1 MAIFPRGKIWWYK
14 FYFAGQQ
21 IRESSKSTSKTV
33 AKNAE
38 NQRRRELE
46 QGFNNVQKRRENR
59 VRRLRDVAEEYLA
72 DYRLRFRGVTFAEY
86 AIGHVV
92 RLLGDALLVDIDE
105 STVLKYQTDR
115 LKESAAP
122 KSINEEVRFLLTLIG
137 EAGDVLR
144 VRLRKK
150 KKLKLPS
157 RRKIGK
163 AYEPEE
169 TQHMRQ
175 LSRNSRSP
183 HIHLAL
189 TMALNAGMRDAE
201 IKSLKWEQIHLEK
214 RYIQILESKTD
225 AGDGRIIPINSVL
238 YEAILEHMVWYEGK
252 FKEIRTEWYLF
263 PFGRPR
269 PWDPTRHVTTIKTA
283 WKNVRKN
290 ANVTGR
296 WHDHR
301 HTLIT
306 QLAEDGAGEET
317 IRQIVGHVSKEVL
330 RDYLHVRMKA
340 KGEALEGIVKP
351 ASEAEAGEFN
361 ERSWAYWHY
370 RLGVSEPG
378 QVPALP
384 ERRVE

>member
-1 MAIFPRGKIWWYK
+1 MSIFPRGKIYWYK
-14 FYFAGQQ
+14 FYFAGQL

-46 QGFNNVQKRRENR
+46 QGFNNVQTRREIR
-59 VRRLRDVAEEYLA
+59 IRQLRDVAEDYLG

-92 RLLGDALLVDIDE
+92 RHLGEKLLIDIDE
-105 STVLKYQTDR
+105 TTVLAYQSIR
-115 LKESAAP
+115 LKEQASP
-122 KSINEEVRFLLTLIG
+122 KSINEEVRFLLTMMG
-137 EAGDVLR
+137 ESGDVIR

-150 KKLKLPS
+150 KKLKLPA

-169 TQHMRQ
+169 TQRMGDV
-175 LSRNSRSP
+175 SRNSRSP
-183 HIHLAL
+183 HIRLAL
-189 TMALNAGMRDAE
+189 TLALNAGMRDAE
-201 IKSLKWEQIHLEK
+201 IKSLTWGQIHLDK
-214 RYIQILESKTD
+214 GYLQVGKSKTA
-225 AGDGRIIPINSVL
+225 AGEGRTIPINSVL
-238 YEAILEHMVWYEGK
+238 RQAILEHRAQYEKK
-252 FKEIRTEWYLF
+252 FKTIADEWYVF
-263 PFGRPR
+263 PFGKPR
-269 PWDPTRHVTTIKTA
+269 PSDPTRPVTTLKTA

-290 ANVTGR
+290 AKVTGR

-306 QLAEDGAGEET
+306 QLAESGAGEET

-340 KGEALEGIVKP
+340 KRDALEGIV
-351 ASEAEAGEFN
+351 
-361 ERSWAYWHY
+361 
-370 RLGVSEPG
+370 VQPG
-378 QVPALP
+378 AKK
-384 ERRVE
+384 EEE

>member
-1 MAIFPRGKIWWYK
+1 MTYGSFSTRQSLVVQVLLRRTVHPRVVQINLQNG
-14 FYFAGQQ
+14 GQER
-21 IRESSKSTSKTV
+21 REPE
-33 AKNAE
+33 A
-38 NQRRRELE
+38 RELE
-46 QGFNNVQKRRENR
+46 QGFNNVPKKRETR
-59 VRRLRDVAEEYLA
+59 VRQLRDVADEYLE

-105 STVLKYQTDR
+105 SAVFKYQTDR

-122 KSINEEVRFLLTLIG
+122 KSINEEVRFLLTMMG
-137 EAGDVLR
+137 ESGDVIR
-144 VRLRKK
+144 VRLRKR

-163 AYEPEE
+163 AYELEE
-169 TQHMRQ
+169 TQEMRQ

-201 IKSLKWEQIHLEK
+201 IKSLAWSQIHLDK
-214 RYIQILESKTD
+214 NFIQVGESKTA
-225 AGDGRIIPINSVL
+225 AGEGRTIPINSVL
-238 YEAILEHMVWYEGK
+238 QEAIDEHMAWYRKK
-252 FKEIRTEWYLF
+252 FKEIRPEWFVF

-283 WKNVRKN
+283 WRNLRTN
-290 ANVTGR
+290 AKVTGR

-306 QLAEDGAGEET
+306 QLAEGGAGEET
-317 IRQIVGHVSKEVL
+317 IRQIVGHVSKEVF

-340 KGEALEGIVKP
+340 KREALESIANPPSSANKSTGDQTTGAAPDLTEV
-351 ASEAEAGEFN
+351 
-361 ERSWAYWHY
+361 
-370 RLGVSEPG
+370 
-378 QVPALP
+378 
-384 ERRVE
+384 

>member
-1 MAIFPRGKIWWYK
+1 MAVFKRGGVWWYK
-14 FYFAGQQ
+14 FYFAGQF

-33 AKNAE
+33 ARDAE

-46 QGFNNVQKRRENR
+46 QGYHNLRQKREIRIR
-59 VRRLRDVAEEYLA
+59 LLRDIADEYLA
-72 DYRLRFRGVTFAEY
+72 DYKLRFRGVTFAEY
-86 AIGHVV
+86 AVGHVV
-92 RLLGDALLVDIDE
+92 RHLGDKLLVDIGEDE
-105 STVLKYQTDR
+105 VLGYQTAR
-115 LKESAAP
+115 LKESASA
-122 KSINEEVRFLLTLIG
+122 KSINEEVRFLLTMMG
-137 EAGDVLR
+137 EPGDVIR

-150 KKLKLPS
+150 KKLKLPV

-169 TQHMRQ
+169 TEKMGQ
-175 LSRNSRSP
+175 LSRRSRSS

-201 IKSLKWEQIHLEK
+201 IKSLTWSQIHLDK
-214 RYIQILESKTD
+214 GYLQVGRSKTA
-225 AGDGRIIPINSVL
+225 AGEGRTIPINSVL
-238 YEAILEHMVWYEGK
+238 HRAIVEYGAAYLKK
-252 FKEIRTEWYLF
+252 FKEIREEWYVF

-269 PWDPTRHVTTIKTA
+269 PWDPTRHVTTLKTA
-283 WKNVRKN
+283 WKNIRKN

-306 QLAEDGAGEET
+306 QLAEGGAGEET

-340 KGEALEGIVKP
+340 KREALESIV
-351 ASEAEAGEFN
+351 
-361 ERSWAYWHY
+361 
-370 RLGVSEPG
+370 
-378 QVPALP
+378 ALP
-384 ERRVE
+384 GGIDADRNGNVKAAHRDLTES

>member
-1 MAIFPRGKIWWYK
+1 MAIFPRGKIYWYK
-14 FYFAGQQ
+14 FYFAGQL

-46 QGFNNVQKRRENR
+46 QGFNNLQNRRENR
-59 VRRLRDVAEEYLA
+59 VRRLRDVADEYLA

-115 LKESAAP
+115 LKEAAAP

-144 VRLRKK
+144 IRLRKK

-201 IKSLKWEQIHLEK
+201 IKSLRWKQIHLEK

-238 YEAILEHMVWYEGK
+238 YEAILEHLAWYEEK

-263 PFGRPR
+263 PFGKPR

-340 KGEALEGIVKP
+340 KREALEGIVKP
-351 ASEAEAGEFN
+351 ASEAGAPKGEQ
-361 ERSWAYWHY
+361 
-370 RLGVSEPG
+370 P
-378 QVPALP
+378 
-384 ERRVE
+384 

>member
-1 MAIFPRGKIWWYK
+1 MAIFPRGKIYWYK
-14 FYFAGQQ
+14 FYFAGQL

-46 QGFNNVQKRRENR
+46 QGFNNVQTRREIR
-59 VRRLRDVAEEYLA
+59 IRQLRDVAEDYLG

-92 RLLGDALLVDIDE
+92 RHLGEKLLIDIDE
-105 STVLKYQTDR
+105 TTVQAYQTAR
-115 LKESAAP
+115 LKEQASP
-122 KSINEEVRFLLTLIG
+122 KSINEEVRFLLTMMG
-137 EAGDVLR
+137 ESGDVIR

-150 KKLKLPS
+150 KKLKLPT

-169 TQHMRQ
+169 TQRMGDV
-175 LSRNSRSP
+175 SRNSRSP
-183 HIHLAL
+183 HIQLAL
-189 TMALNAGMRDAE
+189 TLALNAGMRDAE
-201 IKSLKWEQIHLEK
+201 IKSLTWGQIHLDK
-214 RYIQILESKTD
+214 GYLQVGKSKTA
-225 AGDGRIIPINSVL
+225 AGEGRTIPINSVL
-238 YEAILEHMVWYEGK
+238 RQAILEHRAQYEKK
-252 FKEIRTEWYLF
+252 FKSIADEWYVF
-263 PFGRPR
+263 PFGKPS
-269 PWDPTRHVTTIKTA
+269 PSDPTRPVTTLKTA

-290 ANVTGR
+290 AKVTGR

-306 QLAEDGAGEET
+306 QLAESGAGEET

-340 KGEALEGIVKP
+340 KREALEGIVVQP
-351 ASEAEAGEFN
+351 
-361 ERSWAYWHY
+361 
-370 RLGVSEPG
+370 GVKKE
-378 QVPALP
+378 
-384 ERRVE
+384 EE

>member
-1 MAIFPRGKIWWYK
+1 VAVFPRGRVWWYK
-14 FYFAGQQ
+14 FYFAGQF

-38 NQRRRELE
+38 SQRRRELE
-46 QGFNNVQKRRENR
+46 QGFNNVQKKRENR
-59 VRRLRDVAEEYLA
+59 VRQLRDVAAEYLA
-72 DYRLRFRGVTFAEY
+72 DYRLRFRDVTFAEY

-105 STVLKYQTDR
+105 SAVFKYQTDR
-115 LKESAAP
+115 LKESASP
-122 KSINEEVRFLLTLIG
+122 KSINEEVRFLLTMMG
-137 EAGDVLR
+137 ESGDVIR

-150 KKLKLPS
+150 KKLKLPA
-157 RRKIGK
+157 RRKVGK
-163 AYEPEE
+163 AYEPDEI
-169 TQHMRQ
+169 QRLGK
-175 LSRNSRSP
+175 LSRELRSP

-201 IKSLKWEQIHLEK
+201 IKSLTWGQIHRDK
-214 RYIQILESKTD
+214 GYIQVGESKTA
-225 AGDGRIIPINSVL
+225 AGEGRTIPINSVL
-238 YEAILEHMVWYEGK
+238 HQTIVEYRTTYLKK
-252 FKEIRTEWYLF
+252 FKEIRDDWYVF

-269 PWDPTRHVTTIKTA
+269 PWDPTRHVTTLKTA
-283 WKNVRKN
+283 WKNIRAN

-306 QLAEDGAGEET
+306 QLAEGGAGEET

-340 KGEALEGIVKP
+340 KRDALESIVVQPPGIDQQTRHGNETVP
-351 ASEAEAGEFN
+351 QNLTEA
-361 ERSWAYWHY
+361 
-370 RLGVSEPG
+370 
-378 QVPALP
+378 
-384 ERRVE
+384 

>member
-1 MAIFPRGKIWWYK
+1 MAVFPRGNVWWYK
-14 FYFAGQQ
+14 FYFAGQF

-38 NQRRRELE
+38 TQRRRELE
-46 QGFNNVQKRRENR
+46 QGFNNVPKRRENR
-59 VRRLRDVAEEYLA
+59 VRQLRDVAEEYLA

-105 STVLKYQTDR
+105 SAVFKYQTDR

-137 EAGDVLR
+137 EAGDVIR

-150 KKLKLPS
+150 KKLKLPA
-157 RRKIGK
+157 RGKIGK

-169 TQHMRQ
+169 TQQMQQ

-201 IKSLKWEQIHLEK
+201 IKSLAWSQIHLDKNFIEVGK
-214 RYIQILESKTD
+214 SKTA
-225 AGDGRIIPINSVL
+225 AGEGRTIPINSVL
-238 YEAILEHMVWYEGK
+238 QQAIDEHMAWYRKK
-252 FKEIRTEWYLF
+252 FNEIRPEWFVF

-283 WKNVRKN
+283 WRNIRTN
-290 ANVTGR
+290 AKVTGR

-317 IRQIVGHVSKEVL
+317 IRQIVGHVSKEAL

-340 KGEALEGIVKP
+340 KREALQGIVKSLYADTALNLMLSGHWQRAQG
-351 ASEAEAGEFN
+351 AS
-361 ERSWAYWHY
+361 
-370 RLGVSEPG
+370 
-378 QVPALP
+378 
-384 ERRVE
+384 

>member
-1 MAIFPRGKIWWYK
+1 MAVFSRGNIWWYK
-14 FYFAGQQ
+14 FYFAGQL

-46 QGFNNVQKRRENR
+46 QGFNNVQIRRENR

-72 DYRLRFRGVTFAEY
+72 DYRLRFRSVTFAEY

-92 RLLGDALLVDIDE
+92 RLLGDNLLVDIDE
-105 STVLKYQTDR
+105 TEVLNYQSAR
-115 LKESAAP
+115 LRESAAP
-122 KSINEEVRFLLTLIG
+122 KSINEEVRFLLALIG
-137 EAGDVLR
+137 ESGDIIR
-144 VRLRKK
+144 VRLRKTR
-150 KKLKLPS
+150 KLKLPA

-163 AYEPEE
+163 AYEQEE

-175 LSRNSRSP
+175 LSQESHSP

-201 IKSLKWEQIHLEK
+201 IRSLKWAQINLEK
-214 RYIQILESKTD
+214 RYVQVLESKTD
-225 AGDGRIIPINSVL
+225 AGEGRIIPINSVL
-238 YEAILEHMVWYEGK
+238 YQAIVEHMVWYRSK
-252 FKEIRTEWYLF
+252 FTDTRPDWYVF
-263 PFGRPR
+263 PFGKPR
-269 PWDPTRHVTTIKTA
+269 PSDPTRHVTTIKTA
-283 WKNVRKN
+283 WRNVRKN

-306 QLAEDGAGEET
+306 QLAEQGAGEET

-340 KGEALEGIVKP
+340 KREALEGIVKP
-351 ASEAEAGEFN
+351 QP
-361 ERSWAYWHY
+361 RTD
-370 RLGVSEPG
+370 G
-378 QVPALP
+378 QSKQEKTGISGFDRDVKPQ
-384 ERRVE
+384 